1 MLEYVFLREQLYFL
15 LMNHQVDLLFVFLL
29 SYGLQSL
36 GDRTINIK
44 NKYYKKFISTTHD
57 FYFAKFKLYRNR
69 LQFLIKLSKKSY
81 YDDYFNKYSSDTK
94 KLWSGIKQ
102 IITTK

>member
-15 LMNHQVDLLFVFLL
+15 LMNRQVDLLFVFLL
-29 SYGLQSL
+29 SSFPSL

-44 NKYYKKFISTTHD
+44 NKYYKKFISTKHD

-69 LQFLIKLSKKSY
+69 LQFLIKLSKNLTTMTTLTSIRLIRRNCGVGL
-81 YDDYFNKYSSDTK
+81 NK
-94 KLWSGIKQ
+94 L
-102 IITTK
+102 